1 MIRELDYEKLKK
13 SLAFLF
19 ERYAPPGL
27 IKPEAHPIR
36 VLERMEK
43 ERMMMARRG
52 LAVAFAD
59 MIEATQDFSAAQI
72 READTEMKKLGAYT
86 LSFLRSRLTRRRSR

>member
-1 MIRELDYEKLKK
+1 MIRELDYAKLKK

-19 ERYAPPGL
+19 DRYAPAGL
-27 IKPEAHPIR
+27 ISPEAHPIR

-43 ERMMMARRG
+43 DRMTMARRG
-52 LAVAFAD
+52 LAVAIAD

-72 READTEMKKLGAYT
+72 READAEMQKLGAYT
-86 LSFLRSRLTRRRSR
+86 LSFLRSRLTRRRNR